1 MLHTVINLVDCP
13 DEFVFLTI
21 KMNESHR
28 IEAQQVDER
37 GNLSLHVLCATRDSE
52 ISKKVTQV
60 MKDQEYEMTSL
71 WHARLATMS
80 SLSACLIAE

>member
-37 GNLSLHVLCATRDSE
+37 GNLPLHVLCATRDSE
-52 ISKKVTQV
+52 ISK
-60 MKDQEYEMTSL
+60 
-71 WHARLATMS
+71 R
-80 SLSACLIAE
+80 